1 MGFVTAEK
9 IEPSP
14 ITIMGEINQA
24 IQVEKSFVRGGR
36 AGLRDLLNVTV
47 TNYNKMVTNKRH
59 RIDSGRKALIL
70 NLPFGFKL
78 NTFSSSL

>member
-36 AGLRDLLNVTV
+36 AGLRDLLSLTV
-47 TNYNKMVTNKRH
+47 TNYNRMVTNKRH

-70 NLPFGFKL
+70 NLLFGFNL
-78 NTFSSSL
+78 NTFSSL